1 MTNAACTTACANAGY
16 ALAGTE
22 YATCVVLLSIE
33 FEPLMVISIANAV
46 RITLINGTL
55 TKLATLIQNSQS
67 VVTLSL
73 MVVLRSQ
80 PRDVI
85 WFALGIALSSAV
97 ALTGLTSTITR
108 VLFPRM
114 GVEILPQ
121 EWPRCLAVSLA
132 HGVTTHVGCKWR
144 HEIHRSANVFVK

>member
-1 MTNAACTTACANAGY
+1 
-16 ALAGTE
+16 
-22 YATCVVLLSIE
+22 
-33 FEPLMVISIANAV
+33 MVISIANAV

-55 TKLATLIQNSQS
+55 TKLTTLTQNPQS

-80 PRDVI
+80 RRDVI
-85 WFALGIALSSAV
+85 WPALGIAPSSVV

-114 GVEILPQ
+114 AVEILPQ
-121 EWPRCLAVSLA
+121 E
-132 HGVTTHVGCKWR
+132 
-144 HEIHRSANVFVK
+144 